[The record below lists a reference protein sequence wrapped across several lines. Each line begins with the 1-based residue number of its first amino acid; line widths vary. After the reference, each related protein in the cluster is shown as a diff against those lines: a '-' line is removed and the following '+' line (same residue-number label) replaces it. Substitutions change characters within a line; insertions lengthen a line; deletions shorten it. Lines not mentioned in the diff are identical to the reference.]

1 MSFALADHLLLV
13 TLGILSALFSLY
25 SAGHALLNKRDPRS
39 ALGWVAVCLVFH
51 PAAGGILYWLFG
63 VNRIHT
69 RAQRW
74 QQRGEWGLAP
84 HICALYDVRTIEMPA
99 ALKQEVAAL
108 LAVSDRVSGWPV
120 LGGNRIAMLQNGEE
134 TYPAMLAAIHA
145 ARRCAYLSTYIFDTD
160 ATGMQFI
167 DALGAAAA
175 RGVDVR
181 VLVDGLGALYS
192 LPPAPGRLRKAG
204 VRTAWFLP
212 MTEGIHI
219 NLRNHRK
226 LLLVDNA
233 TGFTGGMNI
242 SDRHLA
248 MNDANPRRVADLH
261 FQIDGPAV
269 IQMEKVFL
277 EDWQFATGD
286 AESASPPSTPSAAGT
301 AYCRGISDGPNHDF
315 EKLHLIIIGAISTAK
330 TRVQIMTPYF
340 LPESSLISALTAAAL
355 RGVDVVII
363 LPQRNNLPYVA
374 WASQALLWE
383 LLQYGIRVFYQPPP
397 FVHTKYLM
405 IDHGYALIGS
415 SNLDPRSLR
424 LNFEFNLEIYDDAT
438 INALERHFEA
448 ARRHSRPTTLE
459 EVDGRPFPVKLRDA
473 VAKLCV
479 PYL

>member
-1 MSFALADHLLLV
+1 MQIADHLWLIV
-13 TLGILSALFSLY
+13 AGLSALFSLY

-39 ALGWVAVCLVFH
+39 ALGWVAVCLLFH
-51 PAAGGILYWLFG
+51 PAAGAVLYWLFG

-84 HICALYDVRTIEMPA
+84 HICQLYDVRTTEMPA

-108 LAVSDRVSGWPV
+108 LAVSDRVNRWPV

-134 TYPAMLAAIHA
+134 AYPAMLAAIHA
-145 ARRCAYLSTYIFDTD
+145 ARRCIYLSTYIFDTD
-160 ATGMQFI
+160 TTGRTFI
-167 DALGAAAA
+167 DALGAATA

-204 VRTAWFLP
+204 VRAAWFLP

-226 LLLVDNA
+226 LLVVDNA

-242 SDRHLA
+242 GDRHLA
-248 MNDANPRRVADLH
+248 MNEANPSRVADLH
-261 FQIDGPAV
+261 FQVDGPAV
-269 IQMEKVFL
+269 MQMEQVFM
-277 EDWQFATGD
+277 EDWRFATGD
-286 AESASPPSTPSAAGT
+286 AELLSPPAAPSAAGT

-315 EKLHLIIIGAISTAK
+315 EKLHLLIIGAISTAK

-340 LPESSLISALTAAAL
+340 LPEASLISALTAAAF
-355 RGVDVVII
+355 RGAEVSII

-383 LLQYGIRVFYQPPP
+383 LLQYGIRILYQPPP

-438 INALERHFEA
+438 ISALERHFETA
-448 ARRHSRPTTLE
+448 LRRSRPTALAE
-459 EVDGRPFPVKLRDA
+459 IEARPFPIKLRDA
-473 VAKLCV
+473 ATKLFI